1 MGPIEKRIDENITI
15 SEDLFSSGL
24 LDITDF
30 LCSSLKEFLN
40 KEERFL
46 GIVKSYI
53 NSMDRAYEYF
63 NKDLTESDADIYGK
77 VLFLLKPLIVRE
89 FLRLRRK
96 KLSEGDCVILMIRKI
111 LNIIKEEVS
120 EYSHMKEV
128 KTLLKII
135 NRLFDNIKHRSKTDS
150 MYNFSNQIRILL
162 KSGAIGKYQLNK
174 LSLTLLKGNK
184 EVYSGP
190 ESKVSK
196 DIGKVVE
203 ISWTEE
209 Q

>member
-15 SEDLFSSGL
+15 PEDLFSSGL
-24 LDITDF
+24 LDTTDF

-53 NSMDRAYEYF
+53 NSMDRAYENF
-63 NKDLTESDADIYGK
+63 NKDLTDEESDIYGR
-77 VLFLLKPLIVRE
+77 VLFLIKPLIVRE
-89 FLRLRRK
+89 FSRLRRK
-96 KLSEGDCVILMIRKI
+96 KLSEGDCVIVMIRKI
-111 LNIIKEEVS
+111 LTIIKEEVH
-120 EYSHMKEV
+120 EYTHMKEV
-128 KTLLKII
+128 KTIMKVI
-135 NRLFDNIKHRSKTDS
+135 NRLYDNIRHRSKTDA

-162 KSGAIGKYQLNK
+162 KSGAVGKYQLNK
-174 LSLTLLKGNK
+174 LNLTLLSRDK

-190 ESKVSK
+190 ESKVSS
-196 DIGKVVE
+196 DTGKVVE

-209 Q
+209 K